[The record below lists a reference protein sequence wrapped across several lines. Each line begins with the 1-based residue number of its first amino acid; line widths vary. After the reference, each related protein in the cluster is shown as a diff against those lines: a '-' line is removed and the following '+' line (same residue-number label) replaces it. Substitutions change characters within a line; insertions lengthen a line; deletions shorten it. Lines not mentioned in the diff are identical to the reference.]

1 MGRIRGAFVS
11 GAVLGGLAG
20 AAVTL
25 WRAPQPGRV
34 TRSQIGG
41 QLVGHAGPLAPALI
55 AVGEGLD
62 QAGTTIVTGVNI
74 VTRFIEEL
82 IDPSLPGVAP
92 SAPDA
97 APDLPSSA
105 LEQQPALDT
114 DAATTSTAASL
125 SPSENVTDQAAART
139 A

>member
-1 MGRIRGAFVS
+1 MAMGRIRGSFVA

-25 WRAPQPGRV
+25 WRAPQPGRL
-34 TRSQIGG
+34 TRSQIGS
-41 QLVGHAGPLAPALI
+41 QIVGHAGPLAPALTT
-55 AVGEGLD
+55 VGEGLD
-62 QAGTTIVTGVNI
+62 QAGAMTVTSVNI

-97 APDLPSSA
+97 APDVPSSA
-105 LEQQPALDT
+105 LERQPDLT
-114 DAATTSTAASL
+114 SDAAIPVPTTETQSA
-125 SPSENVTDQAAART
+125 
-139 A
+139 